1 MKLYELRDRLI
12 EMLALHSTTV
22 GRFICKLQ
30 TGECLPENPV
40 DEVRIDQL
48 AVTVVAMMAARAPT
62 ETRDALQAYAALPAT
77 SFRGEWPEDLKF
89 EEFPIEAVDIP
100 PGSEAAMA
108 YMFRSPIHA
117 LAAFMD
123 QFVTAPPDAKIVVP
137 ALIAIKRDCSH
148 PHAII
153 TLPPSA
159 TMPQRSLVFERSGTE
174 GNANPSPGQWFFIQ
188 GWQLLKLVRPAL
200 EHELPTVVAEGAA

>member
-1 MKLYELRDRLI
+1 MKLCELRDRLI
-12 EMLALHSTTV
+12 DLLGLHSTTV
-22 GRFICKLQ
+22 SRFICKLQ
-30 TGECLPENPV
+30 TGECLPENP
-40 DEVRIDQL
+40 DDDVRIDQL
-48 AVTVVAMMAARAPT
+48 AVAIVAMMAARAPT

-100 PGSEAAMA
+100 AGTEAAMA

-123 QFVTAPPDAKIVVP
+123 QFATAPPAAEIVVP
-137 ALIAIKRDCSH
+137 TLIAIKRDCGQ

-153 TLPPSA
+153 TLAASA
-159 TMPQRSLVFERSGTE
+159 TMPQRSLIFERSGT
-174 GNANPSPGQWFFIQ
+174 GTGGDANPSPGQWFFIQ

-200 EHELPTVVAEGAA
+200 LIAVAEGAV

>member
-1 MKLYELRDRLI
+1 MKLCELRDRLI
-12 EMLALHSTTV
+12 DLLGLHSTTV

-30 TGECLPENPV
+30 TGECLPENPD
-40 DEVRIDQL
+40 DEVRIGQL
-48 AVTVVAMMAARAPT
+48 AVAIVAMMAARAPT

-77 SFRGEWPEDLKF
+77 SFRGEWPEDL

-100 PGSEAAMA
+100 EGTEATMA
-108 YMFRSPIHA
+108 YVFTSPIHA
-117 LAAFMD
+117 LAAFMG
-123 QFVTAPPDAKIVVP
+123 QFADAPPDAEIVVP
-137 ALIAIKRDCSH
+137 TMIAIKRDCSH